1 MLCRKKLLA
10 VVRFCREFNN
20 NNNNNN
26 ILNMC
31 SETKLLCA
39 VLDNH
44 LSGNRHIEMI
54 YKKVYSEIG
63 VLYRPRPRVSK
74 FISRPILIFRL
85 FITL

>member
-1 MLCRKKLLA
+1 
-10 VVRFCREFNN
+10 
-20 NNNNNN
+20 
-26 ILNMC
+26 MC

-63 VLYRPRPRVSK
+63 VLYRPRVSK

-85 FITL
+85 SESFRRIECTYAASEK